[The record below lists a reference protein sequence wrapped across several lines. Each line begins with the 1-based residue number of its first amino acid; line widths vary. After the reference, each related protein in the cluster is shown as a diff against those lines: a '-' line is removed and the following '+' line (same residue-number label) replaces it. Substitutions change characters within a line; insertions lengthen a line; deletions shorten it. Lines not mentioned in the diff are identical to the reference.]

1 MTNEGVSAPSLR
13 FRFRCC
19 HETNGTT
26 IRDVKAKC
34 STSLQRDQMPKTT
47 VLTNKEA
54 FGLVSM
60 AECIRLLEETS
71 LAS

>member
-1 MTNEGVSAPSLR
+1 
-13 FRFRCC
+13 
-19 HETNGTT
+19 
-26 IRDVKAKC
+26 
-34 STSLQRDQMPKTT
+34 MPKTT